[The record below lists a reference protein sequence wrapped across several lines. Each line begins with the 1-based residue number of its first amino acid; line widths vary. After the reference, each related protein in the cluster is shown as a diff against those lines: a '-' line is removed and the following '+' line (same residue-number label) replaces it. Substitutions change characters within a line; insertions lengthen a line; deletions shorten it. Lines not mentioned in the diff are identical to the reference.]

1 MDVMEKIF
9 KALADRTRLR
19 IIGILLAQEA
29 CVCDMQA
36 TLGLS
41 QPLLSRHLA
50 YLRSAGLV
58 RDRRV
63 GTRVY
68 CSLVLE
74 GEVGTRLRDFL
85 QSVMPHFGPYRED
98 ALRMKAHMEQSGWIK
113 RYLADSAQFES
124 TGSPKE
130 VSNGDKGS
138 TVQL

>member
-1 MDVMEKIF
+1 MNGIEKTL

-19 IIGILLAQEA
+19 ILGILLAQEA

-36 TLGLS
+36 ILRLS

-50 YLRSAGLV
+50 YLRSAGLI

-63 GTRVY
+63 GVRIY

-74 GEVGTRLRDFL
+74 GEVGEALREFL
-85 QSVMPHFGPYRED
+85 QSVMPHFEPFQED
-98 ALRMKAHMEQSGWIK
+98 ALRMKAHMERSGWMK
-113 RYLADSAQFES
+113 REIAQSPRTGGAD
-124 TGSPKE
+124 PVME
-130 VSNGDKGS
+130 VNHGDKGT

>member
-1 MDVMEKIF
+1 MEKML
-9 KALADRTRLR
+9 KAVADRTRLR

-36 TLGLS
+36 ILGLS

-50 YLRSAGLV
+50 YLRSAGLI

-74 GEVGTRLRDFL
+74 GDVGKALHEFLR
-85 QSVMPHFGPYRED
+85 SIMPHFRPIHED
-98 ALRMKAHMEQSGWIK
+98 ASRMKAHMERSGCDNVPQPRRAK
-113 RYLADSAQFES
+113 DHAQPPAAGVHGL
-124 TGSPKE
+124 TRGAI
-130 VSNGDKGS
+130 
-138 TVQL
+138 

>member
-1 MDVMEKIF
+1 MDAMEKMF

-19 IIGILLAQEA
+19 IIGILLGQEA

-85 QSVMPHFGPYRED
+85 QSIMPHFGPYQED
-98 ALRMKAHMEQSGWIK
+98 TSRMKAHMEQSGWIK
-113 RYLADSAQFES
+113 RYLADSAQLES
-124 TGSPKE
+124 AGSPKE
-130 VSNGDKGS
+130 VSNGDQDPA
-138 TVQL
+138 VQL

>member
-1 MDVMEKIF
+1 MDAPEKMF

-19 IIGILLAQEA
+19 IIGVLLAQEA

-36 TLGLS
+36 TLRLS

-50 YLRSAGLV
+50 YLRSAGLI

-74 GEVGTRLRDFL
+74 GEVGKALREFL
-85 QSVMPHFGPYRED
+85 QSIMPHFGPFHED
-98 ALRMKAHMEQSGWIK
+98 ASRMKAHLERSGWI
-113 RYLADSAQFES
+113 RRQVVESAQSEGE
-124 TGSPKE
+124 GSAKE
-130 VSNGDKGS
+130 VRDGDQGS

>member
-1 MDVMEKIF
+1 MDAMERVF

-50 YLRSAGLV
+50 YLRSTGLV

-85 QSVMPHFGPYRED
+85 QSVMPHFGPYQED
-98 ALRMKAHMEQSGWIK
+98 ASRMKAHMEKSGWIK
-113 RYLADSAQFES
+113 RYLADSAQLES
-124 TGSPKE
+124 AGSPKE
-130 VSNGDKGS
+130 VSHGDKGS
-138 TVQL
+138 AVQL

>member
-1 MDVMEKIF
+1 MNAMEKML
-9 KALADRTRLR
+9 KAVADRTRLR

-36 TLGLS
+36 ILGLS

-50 YLRSAGLV
+50 YLRSAGLI

-74 GEVGTRLRDFL
+74 GDVGKALHEFLR
-85 QSVMPHFGPYRED
+85 SIMPHFGPFHED
-98 ALRMKAHMEQSGWIK
+98 ASRMKAHLERSGRMKRVVAESAQSEGD
-113 RYLADSAQFES
+113 DSA
-124 TGSPKE
+124 KE
-130 VSNGDKGS
+130 VRDGYQSS
-138 TVQL
+138 AVQL